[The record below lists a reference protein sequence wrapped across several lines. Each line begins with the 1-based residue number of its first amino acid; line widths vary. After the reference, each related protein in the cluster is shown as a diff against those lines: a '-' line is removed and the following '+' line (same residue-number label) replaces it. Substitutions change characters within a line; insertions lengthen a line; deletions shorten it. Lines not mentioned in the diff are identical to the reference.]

1 VTGIQKRRLDALQ
14 KLALRLAGES
24 SGGGGVADALE
35 LLMAA
40 SSARA
45 GAAFGV
51 HPSPDPLADRGL
63 GQDPVRS
70 AQLQRVLST
79 LARRVIAGRRKL
91 FAPDVRSVDGD
102 DPGEFVAGEL
112 VAAGFNAVLA
122 VPVEH
127 RRRILGVLVL
137 LFEDGRALDDE
148 TESFVNTAAHMLALA
163 LERDRRHEEDQAQ
176 RDEFAEAGR
185 LASLGVLTAS
195 VAHELRGPAG
205 ALTLQLEEQR
215 RWLEQ
220 FELLIGPA
228 DGTLRA
234 AVGELA
240 ELTFDIETAVSRVR
254 GTIDQLTRLSRRD
267 SSPEN
272 LDLGAVVRD
281 SLSVARGYLERRGI
295 SLSEQLEPCFTKGRR
310 DNLGQVV
317 LNLLFNAAEACE
329 GSPRRTIGIRTL
341 EDGEQVVLVV
351 EDSGPG
357 IAQNAMRDM
366 FNALYSTKNRHA
378 VGLGL
383 KVASDV
389 VTAHGGHIEVI
400 NRAEGGA
407 SFRVVLPKVEND
419 SGVHA
424 VSVPREAPGRP
435 EVVRALRHVLVVD
448 DDAVFSRAVRR
459 ALKPHDVR
467 SASTASEAE
476 IVLLNPDYLPDL
488 VICNVFL
495 PGANGNALHAR
506 IAERRPEVA
515 RRFVFVTG
523 GVLGKN
529 EADYLKNSGCVTM
542 PKPLDPEM
550 LLDGLDWGSPDSARS
565 NSVRTLSAPSFQVAV
580 PESSSPPT
588 LRR

>member
-1 VTGIQKRRLDALQ
+1 VTAIQKRRLEALQ

-24 SGGGGVADALE
+24 SGGVVADALE
-35 LLMAA
+35 LLIAA

-51 HPSPDPLADRGL
+51 QPSPDPLADRGL
-63 GQDPVRS
+63 GPDPVRS
-70 AQLQRVLST
+70 AQLERVLST
-79 LARRVIAGRRKL
+79 LARRVIASRRKL
-91 FAPDVRSVDGD
+91 LAPDVRSVDGD

-112 VAAGFNAVLA
+112 VAAGFKAVLA

-127 RRRILGVLVL
+127 RRRVLGVLVL
-137 LFEDGRALDDE
+137 LFEDGRAFDDE
-148 TESFVNTAAHMLALA
+148 TESFVDAAAHMLALA

-176 RDEFAEAGR
+176 HDEFAETGR
-185 LASLGVLTAS
+185 LANLGVLTAS

-220 FELLIGPA
+220 FELLVGPA

-240 ELTFDIETAVSRVR
+240 ELTFDIETAVSRLR

-281 SLSVARGYLERRGI
+281 SLAVARGYLERRGI

-329 GSPRRTIGIRTL
+329 GSPRRAIDVRTL
-341 EDGEQVVLVV
+341 EEGEQVVLVV

-357 IAQNAMRDM
+357 IAKNAMRDM
-366 FNALYSTKNRHA
+366 FTALYSTKNRHA

-389 VTAHGGHIEVI
+389 VSAHGGHIEVI
-400 NRAEGGA
+400 NRLEGGA
-407 SFRVVLPKVEND
+407 CFRVVLPKVEND

-424 VSVPREAPGRP
+424 VSLPRAALDRPGL
-435 EVVRALRHVLVVD
+435 VRAPRRILVVD

-459 ALKPHDVR
+459 ALRPHDVK

-476 IVLLNPDYLPDL
+476 IVLLDPDYLPDL

-495 PGANGNALHAR
+495 PGANGNVLHAR
-506 IAERRPEVA
+506 IAERRPEIA
-515 RRFVFVTG
+515 RRFVFVTA
-523 GVLGKN
+523 GVLGKG

-542 PKPLDPEM
+542 PKPLDPE
-550 LLDGLDWGSPDSARS
+550 LLLEGLDWEDPDSARP
-565 NSVRTLSAPSFQVAV
+565 NSVRTLSAPSFQVAL